1 MPHPSPSFSVSTTAQ
16 STAHPSVYGPVQSWR
31 FGRSL
36 GIDPIGETSVC
47 SYHCAYCQLG
57 VIQKL
62 QCDRQVFVES
72 DRIQQDLHLFAPWEV
87 DIITISGS
95 GEPTLALNLGDIIR
109 QTQATT
115 QRPVGVLTNGS
126 LLHDPQVRD
135 DLCAAD
141 TVAVKLDAVLT
152 EQWRR
157 INRPVPELRLT
168 TLWAGLEAFRQQY
181 RGRLAIQTMLL
192 TPWNDA
198 SQTAYIRLMQAIAP
212 DEIQLN
218 TPTRPKPNQ
227 RLLDARGNDASDRH
241 RDLMQWMKPVSLDDL
256 KTMRDRITAETQ
268 IPTRYPIPRQPE

>member
-1 MPHPSPSFSVSTTAQ
+1 MPHLSPSLQSLSTTHA
-16 STAHPSVYGPVQSWR
+16 TVYGPVQSWR

-47 SYHCAYCQLG
+47 SYHCVYCQLG
-57 VIQKL
+57 VIEKL
-62 QCDRQVFVES
+62 QCDCQVFVES
-72 DRIQQDLHLFAPWEV
+72 DRIQRDLQTFAPWDV

-109 QTQATT
+109 QTQAKT

-126 LLHDPQVRD
+126 LLDDPQVRD
-135 DLCAAD
+135 ELAAAN
-141 TVAVKLDAVLT
+141 TVAVKLDAMLT

-157 INRPVPELRLT
+157 INRPVSDLRLT

-192 TPWNDA
+192 SPWNA
-198 SQTAYIRLMQAIAP
+198 ANQTAYIHLMRAIAP

-241 RDLMQWMKPVSLDDL
+241 RDLMQWIKPVSIQDL
-256 KTMRDRITAETQ
+256 KAMSDRITAETH
-268 IPTRYPIPRQPE
+268 IPTRYPTLRPSE